1 MLYSLRV
8 ENLALI
14 EKEEIEFTEGLNVL
28 TGETGAGKSIIL
40 GALSLALGGKID
52 KGMVRDT
59 GRDAYV
65 EAIFSLDET
74 EEKRLREADFE
85 PEDGQLI
92 FSRKIKE
99 GKSQARLNGETV
111 PAARLKKA
119 GDLLLDI
126 YGQNEHQSLSDPK
139 KHLRLLDEFVKKDL
153 DPVLEELAPVY
164 KEYISIKKSIE
175 EADIDEAQQKRD
187 ISYYSH
193 VSEEIEEADLKPGED
208 EELEAT
214 YKKMAGSEKVA
225 KNLSEVQNLLFEG
238 EDVLSRI
245 GESQRSLAAI
255 SDYDES
261 VEDLGKTLSDA
272 YDILESFS
280 HELVSTAENLTFDPA
295 EFDQVTRRLDLI
307 NDLKQKYGRT
317 IEDIYKSK
325 EEADEKLEQLNDHEN
340 YVAGLKKKL
349 EDTSKALNKLCE
361 KAEDIRKKGAEALS
375 EKVKESLK
383 NLNFLK
389 ADFEVELTRTSYSFS
404 GFNEGQFMIS
414 TNPGEPMKP
423 LSQVASG
430 GEMSR
435 IMLALKTVLASA
447 DDIKTMIFDEIDT
460 GISGRTASAVAREL
474 KKVSVGRQVILITHL
489 PQIAALSD
497 RHFLIEKS
505 ATSDSTVSSIRPL
518 SEDEIIDELARMLGG
533 DVITDAVRESARQL
547 REGAK

>member
-208 EELEAT
+208 EELEGT

-245 GESQRSLAAI
+245 GESQRSLASIA
-255 SDYDES
+255 DYDES

-272 YDILESFS
+272 YDILENFS
-280 HELVSTAENLTFDPA
+280 HELVSTAENRTFDPA

-349 EDTSKALNKLCE
+349 EDTSKTLNKLCE

-404 GFNEGQFMIS
+404 GFNDGQFMIS

>member
-208 EELEAT
+208 EELEGT

-245 GESQRSLAAI
+245 GESQRSLASIA
-255 SDYDES
+255 DYDES

-272 YDILESFS
+272 YGILENFS

-349 EDTSKALNKLCE
+349 EDTSKTLNKLCE
-361 KAEDIRKKGAEALS
+361 KAEDIRKNGAEALS

-389 ADFEVELTRTSYSFS
+389 ADFEVELTRTS
-404 GFNEGQFMIS
+404 
-414 TNPGEPMKP
+414 
-423 LSQVASG
+423 
-430 GEMSR
+430 
-435 IMLALKTVLASA
+435 
-447 DDIKTMIFDEIDT
+447 
-460 GISGRTASAVAREL
+460 
-474 KKVSVGRQVILITHL
+474 
-489 PQIAALSD
+489 
-497 RHFLIEKS
+497 
-505 ATSDSTVSSIRPL
+505 
-518 SEDEIIDELARMLGG
+518 
-533 DVITDAVRESARQL
+533 
-547 REGAK
+547 

>member
-164 KEYISIKKSIE
+164 KEYISFKKSIE

-533 DVITDAVRESARQL
+533 DVITDAIQKSARQL

>member
-375 EKVKESLK
+375 EKVKASLK

-518 SEDEIIDELARMLGG
+518 SEHEIIDELARMLGG

-547 REGAK
+547 REGAR

>member
-208 EELEAT
+208 EELEGT

-272 YDILESFS
+272 YDILENFS

-349 EDTSKALNKLCE
+349 EDTSKTLNKLCE

-404 GFNEGQFMIS
+404 GFNDGQFMIS

-518 SEDEIIDELARMLGG
+518 SEHEIIDELARMLGG

-547 REGAK
+547 REGAR

>member
-74 EEKRLREADFE
+74 EEKRLRDADFE

-153 DPVLEELAPVY
+153 SPVLEELVPVY
-164 KEYISIKKSIE
+164 KEYVSIKKSIE

-193 VSEEIEEADLKPGED
+193 VSEEIEEADLKLGED
-208 EELEAT
+208 EELEAS

-245 GESQRSLAAI
+245 GESQRSLTSIA
-255 SDYDES
+255 DYDES

-272 YDILESFS
+272 YDILENFS

-295 EFDQVTRRLDLI
+295 EFDRVTRRLDLI

-349 EDTSKALNKLCE
+349 EDTSNKLNKLCE
-361 KAEDIRKKGAEALS
+361 KAEDIRKNGALVLS
-375 EKVKESLK
+375 QKVKESLK

-389 ADFEVELTRTSYSFS
+389 ADFEVEITRTAYSLS
-404 GFNEGQFMIS
+404 GFNDGQFLIS

>member
-208 EELEAT
+208 EELEGT

-245 GESQRSLAAI
+245 GESQRSLASIA
-255 SDYDES
+255 DYDES

-272 YDILESFS
+272 YDILENFS

-349 EDTSKALNKLCE
+349 EDTSKTLNKLCE

-414 TNPGEPMKP
+414 INSCEPMKP

-518 SEDEIIDELARMLGG
+518 SEHEIIDELARMLGG

>member
-1 MLYSLRV
+1 MLESLRV

-14 EKEEIEFTEGLNVL
+14 EKEEIEFAEGLNVL

-40 GALSLALGGKID
+40 GALDLALGGKAD
-52 KGMVRDT
+52 RRMVRDPE
-59 GRDAYV
+59 RDAYV
-65 EAIFSLDET
+65 EAVFSLDES
-74 EEKRLREADFE
+74 EEERLRAADFE

-92 FSRKIKE
+92 FSRKIK
-99 GKSQARLNGETV
+99 GAKSQARLNGETV

-119 GDLLLDI
+119 GELLLDI

-139 KHLRLLDEFVKKDL
+139 KHLPLLDEFVKKDL
-153 DPVLEELAPVY
+153 NPVLEKLAPVY
-164 KEYISIKKSIE
+164 KKYTSIRKKLS
-175 EADIDEAQQKRD
+175 EADIDESQRKRD

-193 VSEEIEEADLKPGED
+193 VSEEIEDAGLKPGED
-208 EELEAT
+208 EELEAKN
-214 YKKMAGSEKVA
+214 KKMAGSEKVA
-225 KNLSEVQNLLFEG
+225 QNLSDVQNLLFGE
-238 EDVLSRI
+238 EDVLSLI
-245 GESQRSLAAI
+245 GESQRNLASIA
-255 SDYDES
+255 DYDDS
-261 VEDLGKTLSDA
+261 VADLGKTLGDA
-272 YDILESFS
+272 YDILENFS
-280 HELVSTAENLTFDPA
+280 HELIGAAENLTFDPA

-317 IEDIYKSK
+317 IEDIFKTK

-340 YVAGLKKKL
+340 YVAGLKKEL
-349 EDTSKALNKLCE
+349 ADASNDLNDLCE
-361 KAEDIRKKGAEALS
+361 KAENIRKNGAKVLE

-389 ADFEVELTRTSYSFS
+389 ADFEVEISRTSYSAG
-404 GFNEGQFMIS
+404 GFNAGQFLIS
-414 TNPGEPMKP
+414 TNPGESLKP

-474 KKVSVGRQVILITHL
+474 KKVSAGRQVILITHL

-505 ATSDSTVSSIRPL
+505 ATNDSTVSSIRPL
-518 SEDEIIDELARMLGG
+518 NEDEITDELARMIGG
-533 DVITDAVRESARQL
+533 DVITDAVRESAREL
-547 REGAK
+547 REKAE

>member
-1 MLYSLRV
+1 MLDSLRV

-40 GALSLALGGKID
+40 GALSLALGGKAD
-52 KGMVRDT
+52 KGMVRDS
-59 GRDAYV
+59 GKDAYV
-65 EAIFSLDET
+65 EAVFSLDEN
-74 EEKRLREADFE
+74 EEQRLREADFE

-119 GDLLLDI
+119 GELLLDI

-153 DPVLEELAPVY
+153 NPVLDKLAPVY
-164 KEYISIKKSIE
+164 REYTSIKKKID

-187 ISYYSH
+187 ISYYTH
-193 VSEEIEEADLKPGED
+193 VSEEIDEAALKPGED
-208 EELEAT
+208 DQLESS
-214 YKKMAGSEKVA
+214 YKKMSGSEKVA

-245 GESQRSLAAI
+245 GESQRSLASI

-261 VEDLGKTLSDA
+261 VENLGKTLGDA

-280 HELVSTAENLTFDPA
+280 HELVQTAENLTFDPA
-295 EFDQVTRRLDLI
+295 EFDKVTRRLDLI

-317 IEDIYKSK
+317 IEEIEQTKQ
-325 EEADEKLEQLNDHEN
+325 EADEKLEQLNDHEN
-340 YVAGLKKKL
+340 YVAGLKKQL
-349 EDTSKALNKLCE
+349 ADTEKVLNQLCE
-361 KAEDIRKKGAEALS
+361 KAEAVRKNGASVLA

-389 ADFEVELTRTSYSFS
+389 ADFEVGITRTSFS
-404 GFNEGQFMIS
+404 ARGFNDGQFLIS
-414 TNPGEPMKP
+414 TNPGEPLKP

-505 ATSDSTVSSIRPL
+505 ATNDSTVSQIRPL
-518 SEDEIIDELARMLGG
+518 NEDEIIEELARMLGG
-533 DVITDAVRESARQL
+533 DVVTDAVCETARQL
-547 REGAK
+547 RESK

>member
-164 KEYISIKKSIE
+164 KEYVSIKKSIE

-208 EELEAT
+208 EDLEAT

-349 EDTSKALNKLCE
+349 EDISKTLNKLCE
-361 KAEDIRKKGAEALS
+361 KAEDIRKNGAEALS
-375 EKVKESLK
+375 EKVRESLK

-389 ADFEVELTRTSYSFS
+389 ADFEVELTRTSYSLS
-404 GFNEGQFMIS
+404 GFNDGQFLIS

>member
-404 GFNEGQFMIS
+404 GFNDGQFMIS

-518 SEDEIIDELARMLGG
+518 SEHEIIDELARMLGG

-547 REGAK
+547 REGAR

>member
-280 HELVSTAENLTFDPA
+280 HELVSTAQNLTFDPA

-383 NLNFLK
+383 NLNFMK